1 VAEINQYGQVV
12 GDPLPEWRGAGWLE
26 RKTLTGRRCRLEPLN
41 AVRHAADL
49 FEAFALVPDD
59 HDWTWLAS
67 ERPASV
73 AATRAWLDESN
84 FDDQGQQLHRLERFR
99 E

>member
-1 VAEINQYGQVV
+1 MTRCFLVITSVNVVFAEINGEQDGQGVS
-12 GDPLPEWRGAGWLE
+12 E
-26 RKTLTGRRCRLEPLN
+26 
-41 AVRHAADL
+41 AADL

-59 HDWTWLAS
+59 RDWTWLAS
-67 ERPASV
+67 ERPTSV

-84 FDDQGQQLHRLERFR
+84 FDDQGQQLRRLERFR